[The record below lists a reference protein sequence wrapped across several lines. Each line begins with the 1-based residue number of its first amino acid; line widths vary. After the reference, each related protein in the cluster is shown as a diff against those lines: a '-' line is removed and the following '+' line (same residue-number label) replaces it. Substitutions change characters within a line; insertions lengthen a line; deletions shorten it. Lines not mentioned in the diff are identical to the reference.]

1 MTETAPKQRR
11 RGRPRG
17 VSDARERI
25 LAAAADEF
33 GSHGYDAATMRAIAT
48 RAGVDAALAHH
59 YFGTKA
65 DLFAAA
71 VGMPLRPDRAVPLIL
86 AGPRAEVGAGIV
98 RFVLEQMED
107 AGVRK
112 RAVALLRTSIG
123 NRLATPLLAEFLQ
136 RELIGR
142 IATSLGTPDAELRAS
157 LVGSQIAGLLMARY
171 IVKLP
176 ALTGAS
182 VDDLVARVGPTVQR
196 YLDA

>member
-1 MTETAPKQRR
+1 MTETAPKPRR

-17 VSDARERI
+17 GSDARDRI

-33 GSHGYDAATMRAIAT
+33 GAHGYDAATMRAIAT
-48 RAGVDAALAHH
+48 RAGVDAALVHH

-86 AGPRAEVGAGIV
+86 AGPREEVGAGIV

-107 AGVRK
+107 AGTRK

-123 NRLATPLLAEFLQ
+123 NRMATPLLAEFLQ

-142 IATSLGTPDAELRAS
+142 IAKTLGTPDAELRAS
-157 LVGSQIAGLLMARY
+157 LVGSQIAGLLMSRY

-176 ALTGAS
+176 ALVSAS
-182 VDDLVARVGPTVQR
+182 ADELIARVGPTVQR